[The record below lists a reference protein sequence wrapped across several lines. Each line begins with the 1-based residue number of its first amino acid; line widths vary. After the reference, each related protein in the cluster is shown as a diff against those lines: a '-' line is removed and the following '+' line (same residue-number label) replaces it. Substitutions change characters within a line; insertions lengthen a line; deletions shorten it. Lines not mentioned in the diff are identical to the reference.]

1 MKMRVFDMSKTFMVW
16 SAVVVGVLIAL
27 TQYMTWNGSLNYL

>member
-1 MKMRVFDMSKTFMVW
+1 MVW